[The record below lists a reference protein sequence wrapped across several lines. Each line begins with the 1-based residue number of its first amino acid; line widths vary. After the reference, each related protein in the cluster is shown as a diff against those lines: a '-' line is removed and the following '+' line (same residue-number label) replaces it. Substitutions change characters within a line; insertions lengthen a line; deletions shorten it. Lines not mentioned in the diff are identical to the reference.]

1 MYPIYFKPVFRQWYH
16 HFPYYWRITCFVE
29 RIYGSRMYYP
39 TKGQCWRAF
48 VFPYLLAWTSCWT
61 NSRVTGNLKRRY
73 AHVSSLLCAAV
84 VVEHTLGSF
93 IVALVLLPGLYEPV
107 FMKGIWQYKYHNSKL
122 FAHGSIPKFIAV
134 QWRDCPMITLKQNVF
149 GDNSVYAY
157 NII

>member
-1 MYPIYFKPVFRQWYH
+1 MIPSLSVLLAHSMLGGENIRNTD
-16 HFPYYWRITCFVE
+16 IL
-29 RIYGSRMYYP
+29 P

-48 VFPYLLAWTSCWT
+48 VFPYLLAWTICWT

-107 FMKGIWQYKYHNSKL
+107 YMKGIWQNKYHNSKL

-134 QWRDCPMITLKQNVF
+134 KWWGCPMITLKQNV
-149 GDNSVYAY
+149 GDNSVYAH
-157 NII
+157 IIIYLKICMLGPL